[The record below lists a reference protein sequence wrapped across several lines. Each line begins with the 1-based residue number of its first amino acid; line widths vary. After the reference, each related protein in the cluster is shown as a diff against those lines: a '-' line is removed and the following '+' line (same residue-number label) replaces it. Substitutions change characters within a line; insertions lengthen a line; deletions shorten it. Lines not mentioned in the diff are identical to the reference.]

1 MKRKKRVHY
10 KNRDFRR
17 SKFKKALRP
26 VFCRASQLFDFPR
39 RVDGIVTKTRG
50 RLTIPKMPPET
61 SRHCRDGLVFLQA
74 FLLFPGSVR
83 RRRLRS
89 VVPAD
94 EDQSQSK
101 SYR

>member
-1 MKRKKRVHY
+1 MKIEIVDVQKSKRHCGLCFAV
-10 KNRDFRR
+10 
-17 SKFKKALRP
+17 
-26 VFCRASQLFDFPR
+26 LFDFPR
-39 RVDGIVTKTRG
+39 RVDRVVTKTRG
-50 RLTIPKMPPET
+50 RLTTPKMPPET
-61 SRHCRDGLVFLQA
+61 SRHCRDGLVFLRA